1 MDPRLKGRQERGRAA
16 EDAAVAELKR
26 RGWRL
31 VERNYRRPFGEI
43 DVIVRQTRRNN
54 NSRLAFVEVRSR
66 SGAYLAD
73 PLDSIDE
80 IKQDKLRR
88 IAEHWLGT
96 HDAPDPDEDIEFIV
110 IGVRF
115 DVQGKAKIDRV
126 IEDAF

>member
-1 MDPRLKGRQERGRAA
+1 MARLEGRQERGRAA
-16 EDAAVAELKR
+16 EDAALVELKR

-43 DVIVRQTRRNN
+43 DVIVRQRG
-54 NSRLAFVEVRSR
+54 RLAFVEVRSR
-66 SGAYLAD
+66 SGDYLAD

-80 IKQDKLRR
+80 IKQAKLRR

-96 HDAPDPDEDIEFIV
+96 HPTSGPEAKDEAIEFIV
-110 IGVRF
+110 VGVRF
-115 DVQGKAKIDRV
+115 DAGGRAVIDRV

>member
-1 MDPRLKGRQERGRAA
+1 MGRLDGRQERGRAA
-16 EDAAVAELKR
+16 EDAAVLELKR

-31 VERNYRRPFGEI
+31 VERNYRRPFGEV
-43 DVIVRQTRRNN
+43 DVIVRQRG
-54 NSRLAFVEVRSR
+54 RLAFVEVRSR

-80 IKQDKLRR
+80 IKQAKLRR

-96 HDAPDPDEDIEFIV
+96 HPPSGPDRDDEEIEFIV

-115 DVQGKAKIDRV
+115 DAKGRAVIDRV

>member
-31 VERNYRRPFGEI
+31 VERNYRRSFGEI
-43 DVIVRQTRRNN
+43 DVIVRHKKE
-54 NSRLAFVEVRSR
+54 SRLAFVEVRSR

-96 HDAPDPDEDIEFIV
+96 HDVPDPDEDIEFIV

-115 DVQGKAKIDRV
+115 DAKGTPVIDRV